1 LSSGY
6 LYDTDIDR
14 CIKVYDTI
22 KNYVASSQACQAGRA
37 SLVKVDSY
45 QMWIF
50 VKNNIGMCLN
60 CSGGTFKDA
69 KEVIRNRKSKKGRKQ
84 NGQQMVMGYGV

>member
-1 LSSGY
+1 
-6 LYDTDIDR
+6 
-14 CIKVYDTI
+14 
-22 KNYVASSQACQAGRA
+22 
-37 SLVKVDSY
+37 
-45 QMWIF
+45 MWIF